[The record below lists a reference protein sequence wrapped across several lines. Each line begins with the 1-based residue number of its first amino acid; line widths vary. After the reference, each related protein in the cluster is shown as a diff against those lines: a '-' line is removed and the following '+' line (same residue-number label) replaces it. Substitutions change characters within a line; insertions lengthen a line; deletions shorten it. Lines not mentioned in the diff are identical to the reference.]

1 MNTPKNTKN
10 IEEFSDEM
18 GNTFIPISNIIDF
31 INMQTNDILPKE
43 KVLPAQKKPNITM
56 TQNNILLKAN
66 TPTPAKWAQGEIEKK
81 ISDEEKIQKEQFL
94 EKYFEMDVD
103 ATQNRPDI
111 KNVNL
116 DDENDIFRFS
126 ALQNLACAFSC
137 CIETTSA
144 NRIEE
149 IGKIFQGKNDGKF
162 VHFVIY
168 PSPKWGAI
176 KLQNPKEALAYF
188 EVYLKDEPQN
198 DAEKADVM
206 AQFRTLSHTVKN
218 QNDHQ

>member
-1 MNTPKNTKN
+1 MNTPQNNEKNK
-10 IEEFSDEM
+10 IFSDEM
-18 GNTFIPISNIIDF
+18 GNTFKKISNLTD
-31 INMQTNDILPKE
+31 L
-43 KVLPAQKKPNITM
+43 ITM
-56 TQNNILLKAN
+56 TQNNILLNTN
-66 TPTPAKWAQGEIEKK
+66 TPTPEQWAQDEIEKK
-81 ISDEEKIQKEQFL
+81 ISHEEKIQKEQLL
-94 EKYFEMDVD
+94 EKYFGMDVE

-116 DDENDIFRFS
+116 NDENAIFRFT

-137 CIETTSA
+137 CIDTTTA
-144 NRIEE
+144 DRIEE

-162 VHFVIY
+162 VHFTIY

-176 KLQNPKEALAYF
+176 KLQDPKEALAYF

-206 AQFRTLSHTVKN
+206 TQFRTLSHTVKN

>member
-1 MNTPKNTKN
+1 MNTPQNTEN
-10 IEEFSDEM
+10 IKEFSDEM
-18 GNTFIPISNIIDF
+18 GNSFIPISNITAF
-31 INMQTNDILPKE
+31 INM
-43 KVLPAQKKPNITM
+43 KK
-56 TQNNILLKAN
+56 NNILL
-66 TPTPAKWAQGEIEKK
+66 THEQWAQGEIEKK
-81 ISDEEKIQKEQFL
+81 ISHEEKIQKEQFL
-94 EKYFEMDVD
+94 KKYFGMDVD

-137 CIETTSA
+137 CGETTSA

-168 PSPKWGAI
+168 PDPNWGAI
-176 KLQNPKEALAYF
+176 KLQDPEEALEYF
-188 EVYLKDEPQN
+188 QVYLKDSPQN
-198 DAEKADVM
+198 DTEKAEIM
-206 AQFRTLSHTVKN
+206 KQFHELSHTVKN
-218 QNDHQ
+218 KNDHQ